1 MSSPV
6 INLLSFISTSI
17 FILLIYFS
25 LKHLVNGAFCEL
37 YFQSI
42 DNDVGKKQLQQF
54 VNQINH
60 DNKDFSDG
68 LDYYCMKYSLQKSPV
83 KLVKLNYKDE
93 HIQTLK
99 KHCLLMSDRAFDY
112 MTNISINSFN
122 RVMI

>member
-25 LKHLVNGAFCEL
+25 LKHLVNGAYCEL

-42 DNDVGKKQLQQF
+42 DNDVGKKQLQHF
-54 VNQINH
+54 DNQINH

-68 LDYYCMKYSLQKSPV
+68 FDYYWKESSLQKYTV
-83 KLVKLNYKDE
+83 KLVKLLYNFSDN
-93 HIQTLK
+93 TLK
-99 KHCLLMSDRAFDY
+99 YQHE
-112 MTNISINSFN
+112 
-122 RVMI
+122 

>member
-1 MSSPV
+1 
-6 INLLSFISTSI
+6 
-17 FILLIYFS
+17 

-68 LDYYCMKYSLQKSPV
+68 LDYYWMKSSLQKSPV
-83 KLVKLNYKDE
+83 KLVKLLYDFSESKFNYKDE